1 MKRFFKGVGKLL
13 WRHKLLS
20 LICLCAF
27 AIVLIML
34 YVFCSIFVG
43 GNGKYGHRLDGIDE
57 VRISSKELSS
67 ITSKFKKGDN
77 VNNASLRLEGKIV
90 YVDIEFN
97 KDTNKDKAKEIA
109 NSVLGEFSDDEKAFY
124 DFEFI
129 LFQKTD
135 DDKGFKLT
143 GTKSPKKDKIS
154 WIKS

>member
-34 YVFCSIFVG
+34 YVFCSIFIG
-43 GNGKYGHRLDGIDE
+43 SSGKYGHRLDGIKE
-57 VRISSKELSS
+57 VQISKKELSS
-67 ITSKFKKGDN
+67 VTSSIKKSDN
-77 VNNASLRLEGKIV
+77 VNNASVRIEGKIV
-90 YVDIEFN
+90 YVDIEYN

-109 NSVLGEFSDDEKAFY
+109 NEVLKEFSDDEKGFY

-143 GTKSPKKDKIS
+143 GTKSPKNDKIS